1 MRVQKLKISNLRN
14 ISQAELD
21 FSPNINY
28 IQGDNGA
35 GKTTVIEALYLLARS
50 RSFKRGHQKS
60 LIQHNQNSLTIFGKA
75 YKNEDQ
81 HLQIGIQ
88 KDATKTL
95 VKMNGQVIN
104 RLSDLAKQ
112 LPIALI
118 TPQSQKILEEGPEY
132 RRRLLNWGVFHVEPN
147 FGHLMATYNRTLQQ
161 RNQALKDSNS
171 KISIWDD
178 LLTDSAT
185 QINILQRRFLEKLE
199 GTLHSLI
206 DKTKR
211 LKGISVSFNQGWDS
225 EISLKEALSKKM
237 VLDKRRLFTS
247 VGPHRAD
254 IVFETA
260 GKPIR
265 EKLSRGQQK
274 YLLILTMLAQA
285 QQMEV
290 LNAGAPVFLIDDFQ
304 SELDQRA
311 QSDIL
316 DLFTQR
322 NIQTVITGIS
332 DLSFLKERP
341 HCDKQMFHVE
351 QGVVKAV

>member
-14 ISQAELD
+14 ISEAELD
-21 FSPNINY
+21 FSPNINF

-50 RSFKRGHQKS
+50 KSFKRGNQKS
-60 LIQHNQNSLTIFGKA
+60 LIQHKKESLTVFGKA
-75 YKNEDQ
+75 SNAEGQY
-81 HLQIGIQ
+81 LQIGIQ
-88 KDATKTL
+88 KDATRTL

-147 FGHLMATYNRTLQQ
+147 FGPLMATYNRTLQQ
-161 RNQALKDSNS
+161 RNQALRDTKS
-171 KISIWDD
+171 KLSIWDD
-178 LLTDSAT
+178 LLSESAN
-185 QINILQRRFLEKLE
+185 QITAIQREFLDRVRE
-199 GTLHSLI
+199 TLLSLI
-206 DKTKR
+206 DETKG
-211 LKGISVSFNQGWDS
+211 LKGISISFYQGWD
-225 EISLKEALSKKM
+225 EGLCLKDALSKKIE
-237 VLDKRRLFTS
+237 VDKRRLFTS
-247 VGPHRAD
+247 AGPHRAD
-254 IVFETA
+254 VLFEVD

-285 QQMEV
+285 QQ
-290 LNAGAPVFLIDDFQ
+290 LRKLQAGPPIFLMDDFQ
-304 SELDQRA
+304 SELDQRT
-311 QSDIL
+311 QSDL
-316 DLFTQR
+316 LEFFSER
-322 NIQTVITGIS
+322 SIQTIITGITDLRYMKESTHS
-332 DLSFLKERP
+332 DR
-341 HCDKQMFHVE
+341 QMFHVE

>member
-1 MRVQKLKISNLRN
+1 MRVQKLKISKLRN

-21 FSPNINY
+21 FSPNINF

-50 RSFKRGHQKS
+50 RSFKRGQQKS
-60 LIQHNQNSLTIFGKA
+60 LIQHQQDSLTIFGKA
-75 YKNEDQ
+75 SNNEGQ

-132 RRRLLNWGVFHVEPN
+132 RRRLLNWGVFHVEPT

-161 RNQALKDSNS
+161 RNQALKDSKS
-171 KISIWDD
+171 KMSIWDD
-178 LLTDSAT
+178 LLSESAT
-185 QINILQRRFLEKLE
+185 QISNMQRRFVERVEERLL
-199 GTLHSLI
+199 SLI
-206 DKTKR
+206 DNA
-211 LKGISVSFNQGWDS
+211 KGMRGITVSLNQGWDS
-225 EISLKEALSKKM
+225 DLTLKEALSRKM
-237 VLDKRRLFTS
+237 ELDKKRLFTS

-254 IVFETA
+254 IVFETDR
-260 GKPIR
+260 KPIR

-285 QQMEV
+285 QMMEG
-290 LNAGAPVFLIDDFQ
+290 LHAGTPVFLIDDFQ
-304 SELDQRA
+304 SELDKRA
-311 QSDIL
+311 QSDLLEI
-316 DLFTQR
+316 FSEKA
-322 NIQTVITGIS
+322 IQTVITGIS
-332 DLSFLKERP
+332 DLCFLKERP
-341 HCDKQMFHVE
+341 LYDRQMFHVE